1 MAANSKA
8 PPKPSKPDP
17 KKDARNALHVLAMQY
32 QKAISSD
39 HSVFTWP
46 VCQRLFLELQ
56 NQASAAG
63 VINLTKYMADA
74 LSWKDFQKDMKIK
87 ELSYK
92 AESLDHCGNS
102 DSNHNINLSQIS
114 KRSRRYHTSHSRSYS
129 PVRRYSR
136 SRSRSRQRERRSKR
150 NRSCTP
156 PPAKESVKIK
166 YTLHTP

>member
-92 AESLDHCGNS
+92 AESQDLIPLVVAIVVQDQDQDNGKEEVKEIEVVLLHLQKNQLR
-102 DSNHNINLSQIS
+102 SNT
-114 KRSRRYHTSHSRSYS
+114 RSTHH
-129 PVRRYSR
+129 
-136 SRSRSRQRERRSKR
+136 EL
-150 NRSCTP
+150 
-156 PPAKESVKIK
+156 A
-166 YTLHTP
+166 